1 LKDYFVYIITN
12 KNKTVL
18 YTGMTNDLE
27 RRIAEHIAGLEKGF
41 AARYHLNRLL
51 WFESC
56 GDVIGAIAREKQI
69 KGWLRSRKV
78 ALINSLNPEWKNLA
92 ADWFQNAVVRDSS
105 LRSE

>member
-18 YTGMTNDLE
+18 YTGVTNDLE
-27 RRIAEHIAGLEKGF
+27 RRMAEHIAGLVKGF
-41 AARYHLNRLL
+41 ARYRLIRLL

-69 KGWLRSRKV
+69 KGWLRSKKV
-78 ALINSLNPEWKNLA
+78 ALINSLNPGWKNLA
-92 ADWFQNAVVRDSS
+92 TDWFQNAAARDPS

>member
-1 LKDYFVYIITN
+1 MYIITN

-18 YTGMTNDLE
+18 YTGVTNDLE
-27 RRIAEHIAGLEKGF
+27 RHMAEHIAGLVKGF
-41 AARYHLNRLL
+41 AARYRLNRLL

-69 KGWLRSRKV
+69 KGWLRSKKV
-78 ALINSLNPEWKNLA
+78 ALINSLNPGWNNLA
-92 ADWFQNAVVRDSS
+92 TDWFQNAAARDSS